1 MLPVTSM
8 PWQQAWQAALY
19 GPGGLYRQPAG
30 PAGHFATSAQG
41 APGLGPVLAGALVR
55 WMREEGLTAFVDVGC
70 GRGEL
75 LAHVHALDPAVRCI
89 GVDVVPRPEDLPG
102 PVGWLESPG
111 GPDLPASLGGLEDA
125 LVVANEWLD
134 VVPCPVAEVD
144 DAGVLREVLVDPSDG
159 SECLGQEL
167 VGPDLHWC
175 QRFWPPTDASPGDR
189 VEVGRTRDEAW
200 EALLGR
206 LVSGVAVAADYGHVR
221 GARPAAGTLTGFRAG
236 HHVVPV
242 PDGSC
247 DLTAH
252 VAMDSLPHDELVD
265 QRSALRRLGVD
276 GSQRPGYEL
285 ARADPTAYLRALGEA
300 SAAAALTA
308 RGGLGDF
315 LWAVT
320 RVRR

>member
-1 MLPVTSM
+1 
-8 PWQQAWQAALY
+8 
-19 GPGGLYRQPAG
+19 GLYRQPAG

-55 WMREEGLTAFVDVGC
+55 WMRSEGLTTFVDVGC

-75 LAHVHALDPAVRCI
+75 LAHVHALDAAVRCV

-102 PVGWLESPG
+102 PVEWVESPG
-111 GPDLPASLGGLEDA
+111 GPDLPESLAGLTDA
-125 LVVANEWLD
+125 LVLANEWLD

-144 DAGVLREVLVDPSDG
+144 DAGVLRVVLVDPDDG
-159 SECLGQEL
+159 SERLGPALE
-167 VGPDLHWC
+167 GPDLLWC
-175 QRFWPPTDASPGDR
+175 QRYWPVVGASPGDR
-189 VEVGRTRDEAW
+189 VEVGRARDEAW
-200 EALLGR
+200 AALLGR
-206 LVSGVAVAADYGHVR
+206 LGPGVAVAVDYGHVS
-221 GARPAAGTLTGFRAG
+221 GDRPAAGTLTGFRAG

-247 DLTAH
+247 DITAH
-252 VAMDSLPHDELVD
+252 VAMDSLPHDELLD
-265 QRSALRRLGVD
+265 QRTALRRLGVD
-276 GSQRPGYEL
+276 GSARPGYEL

-308 RGGLGDF
+308 RGWLGDF

-320 RVRR
+320 RVRAEPA

>member
-19 GPGGLYRQPAG
+19 GPDGLYRQPAG

-41 APGLGPVLAGALVR
+41 APRLGPVLAGALVR
-55 WMREEGLTAFVDVGC
+55 WMREEGLTTFVDVGC

-75 LAHVHALDPAVRCI
+75 LGHVHAHDPAVRCL
-89 GVDVVPRPEDLPG
+89 GVDVVPRPEGLPG
-102 PVGWLESPG
+102 PVEWLESPG
-111 GPDLPASLGGLEDA
+111 GPDLPASLSGLEDA
-125 LVVANEWLD
+125 LVLANEWLD
-134 VVPCPVAEVD
+134 VVPCPVVEVD
-144 DAGVLREVLVDPSDG
+144 DAGVLRVVLVDPADG
-159 SECLGQEL
+159 SECLGPALE
-167 VGPDLHWC
+167 GPDLVWC
-175 QRFWPPTDASPGDR
+175 EQFWPVTGVPPGDR
-189 VEVGRTRDEAW
+189 VEVGRARDEAW
-200 EALLGR
+200 AALLGR
-206 LVSGVAVAADYGHVR
+206 LVSGVAVAVDYGHVR
-221 GARPAAGTLTGFRAG
+221 GDRPAVGTLTGFRAG

-247 DLTAH
+247 DITAH
-252 VAMDSLPHDELVD
+252 VAMDSLPHDELLD
-265 QRSALRRLGVD
+265 QRTALRRLSVD
-276 GSQRPGYEL
+276 GSVRPGYEL

-320 RVRR
+320 RVRP